1 MFCTSTLVLGVGNS
15 GDGLLLLLLL
25 GCSGERNHLVARSTF
40 GGLGGTIS
48 VPGFNGTLSGF
59 VCVRKIVHNG
69 DDSTKHWND
78 EQLHFPQQ

>member
-1 MFCTSTLVLGVGNS
+1 MLLFVVVVGVGVFGREES
-15 GDGLLLLLLL
+15 
-25 GCSGERNHLVARSTF
+25 NHLVARSTF